1 MVKQFLL
8 LMRRYLNP
16 YRKYLMWSVVIN
28 FLSQWMNVFSFV
40 VLIPILNILFKIDQ
54 TIYEYQPWDW
64 QHLDKE
70 VITNNG
76 YAYVQGLV
84 ATHGPF
90 VTLVIMGVALIVMTG
105 LKTFGYFASSAVRIP
120 LRTGVVRDIRIEVY
134 RKVLRLPLGFFTQER
149 KGDII
154 ARMSS
159 DVGTVENSITS
170 SADMLIRHPIA
181 VVVCFSTMI
190 FVSWQLTL
198 FVIIVAPLAGYVM
211 GAISRKLKSQ
221 SMKVQNLWGEIL
233 TQLDETLGGLRI
245 IKAFIAEKRMLC
257 RFTDINDEYRR
268 NVNSM
273 AIRQSS
279 AHPMS
284 EFLGT
289 IIIVIVL
296 FFGGWLILSGSHLID
311 ASTFIF
317 FMVILYSV
325 INPIKELSKASYQ
338 IPLGLASM
346 DRIDWILNADN
357 PIKELESPE
366 EIHDF
371 KDAVE
376 MKGVCFSYVKGREV
390 LHDIN
395 LTVEKGKTI
404 ALVGQSG
411 SGKSTLVDLVPRYHD
426 VSAGEVLIDG
436 KNIKDVR
443 IRDLRSLIGN
453 VNQEAILFNDTF
465 YNNITFGVENATMDQ
480 VMEAAKI
487 ANAHDFI
494 METEHGYDTMIG
506 DRGGRLSGGQRQ
518 RVSIA
523 RAILKNP
530 PILILDEATSALDT
544 ESERLVQEALERL
557 MRSRTTIAIAHR
569 LSTIKNADEICVLHE
584 GKIVERGTHENLI
597 ALNGYYKRLYDMQQL

>member
-1 MVKQFLL
+1 MLKQFLL

-76 YAYVQGLV
+76 YAYVQELV

-105 LKTFGYFASSAVRIP
+105 LKTFGYFASSAVMIP

-181 VVVCFSTMI
+181 IVVCFSTMI

-221 SMKVQNLWGEIL
+221 SKKVQNLWGEIL

-371 KDAVE
+371 KNAVE

>member
-1 MVKQFLL
+1 M
-8 LMRRYLNP
+8 NP

-76 YAYVQGLV
+76 YAYVQELV

-105 LKTFGYFASSAVRIP
+105 LKTFGYFASSAVMIP

-181 VVVCFSTMI
+181 IVVCFSTMI

>member
-1 MVKQFLL
+1 MLKQFLL

-105 LKTFGYFASSAVRIP
+105 LKTFGYFASSAVMIP

-245 IKAFIAEKRMLC
+245 IKAFIAEKRML
-257 RFTDINDEYRR
+257 
-268 NVNSM
+268 
-273 AIRQSS
+273 
-279 AHPMS
+279 
-284 EFLGT
+284 
-289 IIIVIVL
+289 
-296 FFGGWLILSGSHLID
+296 
-311 ASTFIF
+311 
-317 FMVILYSV
+317 
-325 INPIKELSKASYQ
+325 
-338 IPLGLASM
+338 
-346 DRIDWILNADN
+346 
-357 PIKELESPE
+357 
-366 EIHDF
+366 
-371 KDAVE
+371 
-376 MKGVCFSYVKGREV
+376 
-390 LHDIN
+390 
-395 LTVEKGKTI
+395 
-404 ALVGQSG
+404 
-411 SGKSTLVDLVPRYHD
+411 
-426 VSAGEVLIDG
+426 
-436 KNIKDVR
+436 
-443 IRDLRSLIGN
+443 
-453 VNQEAILFNDTF
+453 
-465 YNNITFGVENATMDQ
+465 
-480 VMEAAKI
+480 
-487 ANAHDFI
+487 
-494 METEHGYDTMIG
+494 
-506 DRGGRLSGGQRQ
+506 
-518 RVSIA
+518 
-523 RAILKNP
+523 
-530 PILILDEATSALDT
+530 
-544 ESERLVQEALERL
+544 
-557 MRSRTTIAIAHR
+557 
-569 LSTIKNADEICVLHE
+569 
-584 GKIVERGTHENLI
+584 
-597 ALNGYYKRLYDMQQL
+597 